1 MRQRFDWRGGD
12 WRRLVWPAL
21 SVGGLFILW
30 SAFQTPGAGFDFYTY
45 WAVDPAH
52 AYAGSFE
59 GFNSFRY
66 SPPLLWLAAP
76 LKIFPFETAYIGW
89 FAIQFGVLVYLT
101 GRWALAWLL
110 FLPVTSELYHGNIH
124 LLLAGSLVV
133 GYRWPALWA
142 FLPLSKITTGSVLLA
157 PLIRRDWRR
166 LRTDALAVLVLVV
179 VSELLTPNAWG
190 DWIGRLLGERF
201 ATLDE
206 GGAAALEIPL
216 VVRLGAAVL
225 IIVWAALTDRRW
237 PLAVALALSLPQL
250 WIHGLSILAAIPR
263 LRAPRPT

>member
-1 MRQRFDWRGGD
+1 MRQRFDSRGGD
-12 WRRLVWPAL
+12 WQRLVWPAL

-59 GFNSFRY
+59 GFNAFRY
-66 SPPLLWLAAP
+66 SPPLLWLAGP
-76 LKIFPFETAYIGW
+76 LKILPFETAYIGW

-124 LLLAGSLVV
+124 LLLAGSLVA
-133 GYRWPALWA
+133 GYRWPAFWA
-142 FLPLSKITTGSVLLA
+142 FLPLSKITTGSVLLD

-166 LRTDALAVLVLVV
+166 LRTVALAVLVLVV

-190 DWIGRLLGERF
+190 DWIGRLLGARLP
-201 ATLDE
+201 TLDQ

-216 VVRLGAAVL
+216 ALRLGAAVV
-225 IIVWAALTDRRW
+225 IIVWAAWTDRRW
-237 PLAVALALSLPQL
+237 PLAIALALSLPQL
-250 WIHGLSILAAIPR
+250 WIHGLSILTAIPR